1 MDRVE
6 VDATAEGDIRRRD
19 GILRALLRAL
29 ATSGKNCSPPKSTG
43 D

>member
-6 VDATAEGDIRRRD
+6 ADATTEDGIRRRD
-19 GILRALLRAL
+19 GILPRLSMAS
-29 ATSGKNCSPPKSTG
+29 ATSGKNCSPPKSTE

>member
-6 VDATAEGDIRRRD
+6 ADATAEGDIRRRD
-19 GILRALLRAL
+19 GILPRLLKALP
-29 ATSGKNCSPPKSTG
+29 TSKKNSSPPKSTA